1 MQEQPYSL
9 PIVYQNL
16 SPAETKMQILDS
28 LEYFAWTITDA
39 FDKLDAKIQEKS
51 QSLRDISSRIQAVKT
66 KNDRVRSNPNKA
78 TSVYSL
84 NKLPIKPWKDN
95 HAALILQEAKPIE
108 RKPYNLSKESRL
120 TPCEN
125 VNTVEVYDAVV
136 SQNRGPDLGH
146 EREGLGKLP
155 RWIDTLTS
163 CLLFNTDENPYQKYD
178 VTHDALEGKE
188 GVDRKKEETELTAAP
203 VTLDVG
209 EGLPF
214 FVGTDF
220 GFRPNLK
227 DVPVFEMP
235 ANLPN
240 LGGVA
245 DINWSSDVALPT
257 IAPSATM
264 GNLPVYDVMGKTTV
278 PQAPSQP
285 PSQPPAI
292 APAPS
297 APSAAPPAAPT
308 TAAPPPAAAPA
319 PPAPAPAA
327 PAAARVKKKAS
338 KPAASGGA
346 GGGRNALLD
355 AIRKGKSL
363 KTGSSKKKKKKEK
376 TPPPQDIMSALKARL
391 KARANATKGGD
402 DAPKKKKKKKPKQA
416 PKKEEPVTANDKLN
430 DLMKNL
436 RDRVQ
441 EDDDDNSEN
450 SDWDD

>member
-1 MQEQPYSL
+1 MQEQPYAV

-51 QSLRDISSRIQAVKT
+51 QGLRHISSRIQAVKT

-84 NKLPIKPWKDN
+84 NKLPIKLWKDN

-108 RKPYNLSKESRL
+108 RKPYNLSRESRL
-120 TPCEN
+120 TSCEN

-136 SQNRGPDLGH
+136 SQNRPDLGH

-188 GVDRKKEETELTAAP
+188 GVDRKKEEAELTAAP

-240 LGGVA
+240 LDGVA
-245 DINWSSDVALPT
+245 DINWSSDVALQT

-264 GNLPVYDVMGKTTV
+264 GNLPVYDVMGRTTV

-285 PSQPPAI
+285 SQPAAI
-292 APAPS
+292 APPPS

-319 PPAPAPAA
+319 PAAPAPAA
-327 PAAARVKKKAS
+327 PATAPVAKKTS
-338 KPAASGGA
+338 KPAAS

-355 AIRKGKSL
+355 AIRNGKSL
-363 KTGSSKKKKKKEK
+363 KKDGGGKKRKKKEK

-416 PKKEEPVTANDKLN
+416 PKQEPATANDKLN
-430 DLMKNL
+430 DLMSKL

-441 EDDDDNSEN
+441 KDDDDH
-450 SDWDD
+450 SDDGDWSDD

>member
-1 MQEQPYSL
+1 MQEAPYKL

-16 SPAETKMQILDS
+16 SPAETTMQILDS

-51 QSLRDISSRIQAVKT
+51 KGLKDISQRIQAVKA
-66 KNDRVRSNPNKA
+66 KSERVRKNKDKA

-95 HAALILQEAKPIE
+95 HSAFILQDEKKLE
-108 RKPYNLSKESRL
+108 RKPYNLTKEARL
-120 TPCEN
+120 TACEN

-136 SQNRGPDLGH
+136 QNYKGADLGQ

-188 GVDRKKEETELTAAP
+188 GVDRKKEEQELQAAP
-203 VTLDVG
+203 VTLVDG

-220 GFRPNLK
+220 GFRPDLK

-235 ANLPN
+235 ANLPG
-240 LGGVA
+240 LGGA
-245 DINWSSDVALPT
+245 ANIQWSSDIALPT

-264 GNLPVYDVMGKTTV
+264 GNLPVFDVLGKATV
-278 PQAPSQP
+278 PQAPAQ
-285 PSQPPAI
+285 PSQPPPA
-292 APAPS
+292 APS
-297 APSAAPPAAPT
+297 APPPAAPT
-308 TAAPPPAAAPA
+308 TAAAPPPAAPA
-319 PPAPAPAA
+319 PPAAPTPAATAQKAPPKPKPAP
-327 PAAARVKKKAS
+327 S
-338 KPAASGGA
+338 SGGASGGR
-346 GGGRNALLD
+346 GALLD
-355 AIRKGKSL
+355 AIRKGKKL
-363 KTGSSKKKKKKEK
+363 KKGSKKKKKQKEK

-391 KARANATKGGD
+391 AARANGRKGD
-402 DAPKKKKKKKPKQA
+402 DAPPKKKAKKRKQKPK
-416 PKKEEPVTANDKLN
+416 PKEPESANDKLN
-430 DLMKNL
+430 SLLKNL
-436 RDRVQ
+436 RNNMN
-441 EDDDDNSEN
+441 ESDDDQSDNEDW
-450 SDWDD
+450 SD

>member
-1 MQEQPYSL
+1 MQESPYQI

-39 FDKLDAKIQEKS
+39 FDKLDTKIQEKS
-51 QSLRDISSRIQAVKT
+51 KGLKDISSRIQAVKA
-66 KNDRVRSNPNKA
+66 KSARVRQSPNKA

-84 NKLPIKPWKDN
+84 NKLPMKPWKDN
-95 HAALILQEAKPIE
+95 HSAFILQDEKPIQ
-108 RKPYNLSKESRL
+108 RKPYNLSRESRL
-120 TPCEN
+120 ITCEN
-125 VNTVEVYDAVV
+125 VNTVEVYGQVTQQ
-136 SQNRGPDLGH
+136 SRGLDLGH

-188 GVDRKKEETELTAAP
+188 GIDRKKEEQELHAAP
-203 VTLDVG
+203 VTLVDG

-214 FVGTDF
+214 YVGTDF
-220 GFRPNLK
+220 GFRPDMKN
-227 DVPVFEMP
+227 VPVFDMP

-264 GNLPVYDVMGKTTV
+264 GNLPVYDVMGRSTV

-285 PSQPPAI
+285 PSQPLSAAPA
-292 APAPS
+292 APPPNAPS
-297 APSAAPPAAPT
+297 A
-308 TAAPPPAAAPA
+308 AAPPPAAAPA
-319 PPAPAPAA
+319 AAAAPPSTAAPPKKAAAPAP
-327 PAAARVKKKAS
+327 S
-338 KPAASGGA
+338 SGS

-355 AIRKGKSL
+355 AIRGGKSL
-363 KTGSSKKKKKKEK
+363 NKGSKKKKKQREK

-391 KARANATKGGD
+391 KARANVKKNGDD
-402 DAPKKKKKKKPKQA
+402 DAPKKKKKRKQKPL
-416 PKKEEPVTANDKLN
+416 KKEDEPVSAHDKLN
-430 DLMKNL
+430 SLMKNL
-436 RDRVQ
+436 RQAVQ
-441 EDDDDNSEN
+441 HDGDDDSHDDGDW
-450 SDWDD
+450 SD